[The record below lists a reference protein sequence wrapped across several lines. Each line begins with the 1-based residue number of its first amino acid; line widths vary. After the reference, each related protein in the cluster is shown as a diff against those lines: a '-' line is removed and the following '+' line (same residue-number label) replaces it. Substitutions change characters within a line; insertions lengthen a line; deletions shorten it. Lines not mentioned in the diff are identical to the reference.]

1 MDFIENIFFKR
12 NCDIFFSQ
20 IELNEVDKIDEQMMQ
35 IIQYN
40 EWTLNAQH

>member
-1 MDFIENIFFKR
+1 MDSIENKFFQQ

-20 IELNEVDKIDEQMMQ
+20 IKLNDVEKIEEQKMQ
-35 IIQYN
+35 IIKFN